1 MKILLAILITFFIG
15 QITAPSIE
23 AFLID
28 TDECITMEME
38 EDSEEDGSEKE
49 KELDEQFKTF
59 HFGEAVSPQS
69 VELSTAGLFEK
80 ITPDYA
86 KVYLRAP
93 YSPPEYC

>member
-1 MKILLAILITFFIG
+1 MKILLFILVSFLLG
-15 QITAPSIE
+15 QIAAPSVE

-28 TDECITMEME
+28 SDEFITMEME

-59 HFGEAVSPQS
+59 HFGENDSSQS
-69 VELSTAGLFEK
+69 EELSAVGLFER
-80 ITPDYA
+80 ITPDYG